1 MAMLKQA
8 QQKQPPAPRAMGQ
21 HAVYTAKQLND
32 YKSGQRKSDGNER
45 MMRMITERLTNKEI
59 QEVSAY
65 IQGLR

>member
-45 MMRMITERLTNKEI
+45 MITERLTNKEI